1 MTGIGAV
8 RDETRA
14 GAEKDTDI
22 EATVKIKTNICEVE
36 VLAKRES

>member
-8 RDETRA
+8 RDETQA
-14 GAEKDTDI
+14 GVEKDTDI

-36 VLAKRES
+36 VLARRES